1 VSQRPKKPNMVF
13 DNLWFRKYQKAL
25 LWLANTGYGRDV
37 LAINGSKSEVRNNKI
52 LAILPNAIAWKEDGI
67 YRAEFRTHNKYSKRL
82 FYEYNL
88 IWRIIHAWDTKIAN
102 LYLPRLNLGF
112 DTLTVYPDP
121 HTETTTVD
129 GRVYRSGVNEAFATI
144 IAGAGTGVGDA
155 AADNIVCNLAA
166 SATSNQFAQLIR
178 GVFLFDTSALGASD
192 ISAATLSLNGGATEL
207 GGVKTNGLGSPDL
220 HIAGAT
226 TASNTALSN
235 SDYANVGGTSF
246 GSVTYANIQAVDSYT
261 DWSLNASGI
270 ANISK
275 SGVSK
280 FSLRHSWDIN
290 GSFTGTWAS
299 GAASHFGFRLA
310 ETAGTTKDPKLVV
323 TYTPLEGQFLQLL

>member
-1 VSQRPKKPNMVF
+1 MVF
-13 DNLWFRKYQKAL
+13 DNLWFRRYQRAL

-37 LAINGSKSEVRNNKI
+37 LAINGRKSEVRNNKI

-67 YRAEFRTHNKYSKRL
+67 FRAEFRTHDKFSRRL
-82 FYEYNL
+82 FFEYGA
-88 IWRIIHAWDTKIAN
+88 IWKAIHNWDIRIAN
-102 LYLPRLNLGF
+102 PFLPKLNLGF

-129 GRVYRSGVNEAFATI
+129 GRVYRSSVNEAFATI

-155 AADNIVCNLAA
+155 GADNIVCNLVA

-178 GVFLFDTSALGASD
+178 GIFLFDTSALGACN
-192 ISAATLSLNGGATEL
+192 ISAVTLSLNGGAAEL
-207 GGVKTNGLGSPDL
+207 GAVKTNGLGSPDL
-220 HIAGAT
+220 HIAGST

-270 ANISK
+270 TNISK
-275 SGVSK
+275 AGVSK

-290 GSFTGTWAS
+290 GSFTGAWGS

-323 TYTPLEGQFLQLL
+323 TYIPLQSAFLPLL